1 MKSNNRTSIIL
12 LFCAIAAGGAG
23 WYLSKQYISSE
34 VSTYKATFEAERKTV
49 PVVVANFDLKV
60 GDEIS
65 TANASVR
72 EIPKSYVPANA
83 VAPNQFSSVL
93 EGRQI
98 LHPVRGGDPIF
109 ANSVSQAKISG
120 LASLLKTG
128 ERAITIPV
136 SNLDTFSGFLNPGD
150 FIDLMITMKD
160 GEQKRTVPLAQNLR
174 VLAAG
179 TDLDDGV
186 PERDKKKARV
196 GEITLGVKPLV
207 ATRLI
212 HAQTVGDI
220 TLLLRKP
227 EDTDDEFMDYV
238 TIENLV
244 DIPMEQKVVEPPPP
258 PPKPKS
264 EWGFEL
270 IKGGKRS

>member
-49 PVVVANFDLKV
+49 PVVVANFYLKV

>member
-34 VSTYKATFEAERKTV
+34 VSTYKAAVEAERKTV
-49 PVVVANFDLKV
+49 PVVVANHDLKI

-65 TANASVR
+65 TANASIR

-83 VAPNQFSSVL
+83 VPPEQFSNEL
-93 EGRQI
+93 EGRQV
-98 LHPVRGGDPIF
+98 LHPVRAGDPIL
-109 ANSVSQAKISG
+109 AISVSQAKVSG
-120 LASLLKTG
+120 LASLLKQG

-136 SNLDTFSGFLNPGD
+136 STLDTFSGLLSPGD

-160 GEQKRTVPLAQNLR
+160 GDQKRTVPLAQNLR

-186 PERDKKKARV
+186 PQQDNRQGRIS
-196 GEITLGVKPLV
+196 EITLGVKPLV

-227 EDTDDEFMDYV
+227 EDSDDEFLDYV

-244 DIPMEQKVVEPPPP
+244 DIPMEQKVEPPP

>member
-1 MKSNNRTSIIL
+1 MKSNNKTNLIL
-12 LFCAIAAGGAG
+12 LFCAIVAGAAG

-34 VSTYKATFEAERKTV
+34 VSSYKATLEEDRKTV

-72 EIPKSYVPANA
+72 DIPRSYVPASA
-83 VAPNQFSSVL
+83 VSPNQFASLL
-93 EGRQI
+93 EGRQVI
-98 LHPVRGGDPIF
+98 HSVRAGDPIL
-109 ANSVSQAKISG
+109 AIAVSQIKVSG
-120 LASLLKTG
+120 LASLLKSG
-128 ERAITIPV
+128 ERAITMPV
-136 SNLDTFSGFLNPGD
+136 SNLDTFSGMLAPGD
-150 FIDLMITMKD
+150 HIDLMITMKD
-160 GEQKRTVPLAQNLR
+160 ADQKRTVPLAQNLR
-174 VLAAG
+174 VLATG
-179 TDLDDGV
+179 TDLDNGV
-186 PERDKKKARV
+186 PHKNKQGRRI
-196 GEITLGVKPLV
+196 GEITLGVKPLI

-227 EDTDDEFMDYV
+227 EDIGDEFMDYV
-238 TIENLV
+238 TIDNLV
-244 DIPMEQKVVEPPPP
+244 DIPMEQKVAPPP
-258 PPKPKS
+258 PPKPKG

>member
-12 LFCAIAAGGAG
+12 LFCAIVAGAAG
-23 WYLSKQYISSE
+23 WYLSKQYINQE
-34 VSTYKATFEAERKTV
+34 VSTYKAGFEAERKTV
-49 PVVVANFDLKV
+49 PVVVASVDLKV

-65 TANASVR
+65 TANASIR
-72 EIPKSYVPANA
+72 EIPNSFVPANA
-83 VAPNQFSSVL
+83 VHPNQFASVL

-98 LHPVRGGDPIF
+98 VYPVRTGDPIF
-109 ANSVSQAKISG
+109 AISVSQVKVSG
-120 LASLLKTG
+120 IASLLKSG

-136 SNLDTFSGFLNPGD
+136 STLDTFSGFLSPGD
-150 FIDLMITMKD
+150 YIDLMITMKD

-186 PERDKKKARV
+186 PSRDKKGRIS
-196 GEITLGVKPLV
+196 EITLGVKPLV

-227 EDTDDEFMDYV
+227 DDTEDEFSDYV
-238 TIENLV
+238 TIDNLV
-244 DIPMEQKVVEPPPP
+244 DIPQEQKAAPPAPAP
-258 PPKPKS
+258 AQQ
-264 EWGFEL
+264 WGFEL